1 MALRTGNFLANI
13 TLIIATTAPFLEPI
27 HFIKKLFTLQIWV
40 KKIVKIIRPLDPNKA
55 YECENISIYLM
66 TLCVTSVF

>member
-13 TLIIATTAPFLEPI
+13 TLIIAKTAPFLEPI

-55 YECENISIYLM
+55 YECENMSIYLM